1 MYLSA
6 KTSADLL
13 RQIVDPWYKA
23 LQDPAEAQKQVLK
36 SLTKGYAKTLYG
48 KKHASLKV
56 KGAVDFRTNFPK
68 INYKE
73 LCPYFEEVKRDNY
86 AIILSEPPL
95 CWVMT
100 RGSTGQ
106 AKVFPVTKTHVEI
119 IR

>member
-48 KKHASLKV
+48 KNMRL
-56 KGAVDFRTNFPK
+56 PK
-68 INYKE
+68 LE
-73 LCPYFEEVKRDNY
+73 M
-86 AIILSEPPL
+86 PL
-95 CWVMT
+95 T
-100 RGSTGQ
+100 FGQ
-106 AKVFPVTKTHVEI
+106 TFQ
-119 IR
+119 R